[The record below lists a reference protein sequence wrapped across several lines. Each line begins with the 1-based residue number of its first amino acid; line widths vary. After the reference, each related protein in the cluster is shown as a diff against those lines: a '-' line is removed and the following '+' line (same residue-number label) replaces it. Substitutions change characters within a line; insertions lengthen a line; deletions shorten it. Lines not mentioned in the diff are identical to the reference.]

1 MQISPFK
8 KIYNETECPLKNLM
22 AREVPK
28 NMKRNEKLFVVV
40 VVVVVVGLLLVTV
53 GGAADAVAAAAA
65 AGGGF
70 LAFYFPR
77 LS

>member
-40 VVVVVVGLLLVTV
+40 VVVVGLLLVTV

>member
-8 KIYNETECPLKNLM
+8 KIYNETEWPLKNLM

-28 NMKRNEKLFVVV
+28 NMKRNEKLFV